1 MQGLGSFL
9 PLILIFFVMYFF
21 MIRPQVKKQKQEKQF
36 LEGIKTGDKV
46 VTKSGLHAKVLN
58 INDSDDSL
66 TLDIGAG
73 KAKFERSAISM
84 EMSQKAN
91 KPAGDTKK

>member
-36 LEGIKTGDKV
+36 LQAIKKGDRV
-46 VTKSGLHAKVLN
+46 VTKSGLHAKVLE
-58 INDSDDSL
+58 INESDDSL

-73 KAKFERSAISM
+73 KAKYERSAISM
-84 EMSQKAN
+84 EMSHKVNQS
-91 KPAGDTKK
+91 DKK